1 MDPIDGFLF
10 LGATNAVFIVCSGP
24 PAQCSSMLGRCPL
37 ARGYKCASVVNCK
50 RDHHLFFQMKRSC
63 LKFIWRRGKGVLLNT
78 GHEMSFSLWRYSK
91 LYEVYFLIYFWVI
104 FDNQLNYLIKALSD
118 RQNLHQLPLQD
129 VFTFRIQKSIPIVF
143 TMVCKIRALINKSQ
157 VAVTL

>member
-1 MDPIDGFLF
+1 MQCLLCAQDPRHNVPPC
-10 LGATNAVFIVCSGP
+10 LGGVLLLEVTNAPQWSIVNGTIT
-24 PAQCSSMLGRCPL
+24 
-37 ARGYKCASVVNCK
+37 V
-50 RDHHLFFQMKRSC
+50 FFQMKRSC
-63 LKFIWRRGKGVLLNT
+63 LKFIWRCGKGVLLNT